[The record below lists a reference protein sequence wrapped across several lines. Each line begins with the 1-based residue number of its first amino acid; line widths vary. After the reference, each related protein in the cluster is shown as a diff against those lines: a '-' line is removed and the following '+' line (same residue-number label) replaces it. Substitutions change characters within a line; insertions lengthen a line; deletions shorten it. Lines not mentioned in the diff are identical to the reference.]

1 MSRAALNA
9 QLFNQAVALG
19 LNPSFGGKPGKGRR
33 TQYLQSLIASYRP
46 PAPEA
51 PPPPPPPPAPAAP
64 QAPVDLTSGSAR
76 LQTGSKASRRRRK
89 SQGRA
94 KRQLSLGLNAPGR
107 SAEGG
112 ISF

>member
-9 QLFNQAVALG
+9 QLFNQAVSLG
-19 LNPSFGGKPGKGRR
+19 LSPNFTGKPGKGRR
-33 TQYLQSLIASYRP
+33 TNYLQNLIASYRP
-46 PAPEA
+46 PTPQA
-51 PPPPPPPPAPAAP
+51 PPPPPPPPAPP
-64 QAPVDLTSGSAR
+64 QAPVDLTSGRAR
-76 LQTGSKASRRRRK
+76 LQTGSKQSRRRRS

>member
-9 QLFNQAVALG
+9 QLFNQAIQLG
-19 LNPSFGGKPGKGRR
+19 LNPQSGQGGGKGRF
-33 TQYLQSLIASYRP
+33 TNYLQNLISSYQP
-46 PAPEA
+46 PTPQA
-51 PPPPPPPPAPAAP
+51 PPPPPPPPPAP
-64 QAPVDLTSGSAR
+64 QAPVDLTSGRAR
-76 LQTGSKASRRRRK
+76 LQTGSKASRKRRK
-89 SQGRA
+89 SQGRS